1 MINIS
6 REAEVN
12 LINILIDQDVISG
25 KDLANIKKISSEEN
39 KTQLEAVFQ
48 LELTDEDKILD
59 LLVKEQSLEI
69 IDLTTIQIT
78 DELKSVLP
86 SNYINMNFIAPF
98 KIDGNILHIAIPDSS
113 KLSLMRNLKT
123 ITKKEIELHAAKVS
137 QISDFIDVLSKDG
150 ETTIQNIQQANQQKE
165 KTKTFDYDVDESAE
179 LLDEAPEE
187 EIEAIE
193 NESDVIKFSTAVV
206 AEAIKA
212 GVSDIHIEPF
222 RFSSR
227 VRYRNDGI
235 LAEQEHFAKFLHSNY
250 GAVVTRFKIMG
261 KLDIAERR
269 LPQDGA
275 STFKSGTKEVDL
287 RVSIL
292 PTKNNERI
300 VMRILNKEA
309 GEKKLSELGFESKDL
324 EKLTKAITS
333 PQGMVLVTGPTG
345 SGKTTTLYSVLK
357 HINKPGMNILT
368 AEDPVEYELEGVG
381 QVQVKEAIDFT
392 FESALRSFLRQDPEV
407 ILVGEI
413 RDKATVD
420 IALKASLTGHLVF
433 STLHTNDAPS
443 SITRLLNMGT
453 PNYLISAALT
463 LIMAQRLARKNCS
476 ECAVIDENVTPKLL
490 NAIGFLPEQSARAKI
505 YKGKGCDQCGNTGF
519 KGRMGIYE
527 ILEIDKELK
536 HGILSDM
543 SQAELNA
550 IAKKNN
556 FRTMQEMGHD
566 LLLSGDLCYSEFE
579 RVLQSN

>member
-1 MINIS
+1 MSKINLDQQSEQSILNMLLDHS
-6 REAEVN
+6 LLNDSSVSKI
-12 LINILIDQDVISG
+12 INTSKEIG
-25 KDLANIKKISSEEN
+25 KTKIETAIEL
-39 KTQLEAVFQ
+39 K
-48 LELTDEDKILD
+48 LTDEQKILKV
-59 LLVKEQSLEI
+59 LSSAYSLEVV
-69 IDLTTIQIT
+69 DLNA
-78 DELKSVLP
+78 K
-86 SNYINMNFIAPF
+86 
-98 KIDGNILHIAIPDSS
+98 KIDEKIKKVLDIRFVEDNHIVPFEISGSTLKIAIPDGS
-113 KLSLMRNLKT
+113 KLSLMKNLKT
-123 ITKKEIELHAAKVS
+123 MTQMEPELYAAS
-137 QISDFIDVLSKDG
+137 ISNINDFIARLKKLENKKISSANVKVEKIEKNKD
-150 ETTIQNIQQANQQKE
+150 
-165 KTKTFDYDVDESAE
+165 E
-179 LLDEAPEE
+179 LVEVGSEVIVFGNKL
-187 EIEAIE
+187 ITEAI
-193 NESDVIKFSTAVV
+193 NLGA
-206 AEAIKA
+206 
-212 GVSDIHIEPF
+212 SDIHIECF
-222 RFSSR
+222 RDSAQVRFR
-227 VRYRNDGI
+227 VDGI
-235 LAEQEHFAKFLHSNY
+235 LRVMNSYSSFLYENY
-250 GAVVTRFKIMG
+250 NAVVTRMKIIS

-275 STFKSGTKEVDL
+275 STFKSDTKEVDL

-309 GEKKLSELGFESKDL
+309 GEKKLSELGFEAKDL

-476 ECAVIDENVTPKLL
+476 ECSIIDENVTPKLL

-550 IAKKNN
+550 IAKKNG

>member
-1 MINIS
+1 MAKINLDPQSEQSILNMLLDHS
-6 REAEVN
+6 ALNDSSVSKIVN
-12 LINILIDQDVISG
+12 TSKEIG
-25 KDLANIKKISSEEN
+25 KTKIETAIEL
-39 KTQLEAVFQ
+39 K
-48 LELTDEDKILD
+48 LTDEQKILKILSSSYSLDIVDLNEKKIDEKIKKILD
-59 LLVKEQSLEI
+59 LRFIEDNHIVPFEI
-69 IDLTTIQIT
+69 SGST
-78 DELKSVLP
+78 LK
-86 SNYINMNFIAPF
+86 
-98 KIDGNILHIAIPDSS
+98 IAIPDGS
-113 KLSLMRNLKT
+113 KLSLMKNLKT
-123 ITKKEIELHAAKVS
+123 MTQMEPELYAAS
-137 QISDFIDVLSKDG
+137 ISNINDFIARLKKLENKKISSSNVKVEKIEKNKD
-150 ETTIQNIQQANQQKE
+150 
-165 KTKTFDYDVDESAE
+165 E
-179 LLDEAPEE
+179 LVEVGSEVIVFGNKL
-187 EIEAIE
+187 ITEAI
-193 NESDVIKFSTAVV
+193 NLGA
-206 AEAIKA
+206 
-212 GVSDIHIEPF
+212 SDIHIECF
-222 RFSSR
+222 RDSAQVRFR
-227 VRYRNDGI
+227 VDGI
-235 LAEQEHFAKFLHSNY
+235 LRVMSSYSSFLYENY
-250 GAVVTRFKIMG
+250 NAVVTRMKIIS

-275 STFKSGTKEVDL
+275 STFKSDTKEVDL

-309 GEKKLSELGFESKDL
+309 GEKKLSELGFEAKDL

-476 ECAVIDENVTPKLL
+476 ECSIIDENVTPKLL

-550 IAKKNN
+550 IAKKNG

>member
-1 MINIS
+1 MSKINLDPQSEQSILNMLLDHS
-6 REAEVN
+6 VLN
-12 LINILIDQDVISG
+12 DSSVSKIINT
-25 KDLANIKKISSEEN
+25 SEEIG
-39 KTQLEAVFQ
+39 KTKIETAIELK
-48 LELTDEDKILD
+48 LTDEQKILKLLSSAYSLDIVDLNEKKIDEKIKKILD
-59 LLVKEQSLEI
+59 LRFVEDNHIVPFEI
-69 IDLTTIQIT
+69 SGST
-78 DELKSVLP
+78 LK
-86 SNYINMNFIAPF
+86 
-98 KIDGNILHIAIPDSS
+98 IAIPDGS
-113 KLSLMRNLKT
+113 KLSLMKNLKT
-123 ITKKEIELHAAKVS
+123 MTQMEPELYAAS
-137 QISDFIDVLSKDG
+137 ISNINDFIARLKKLESKKISS
-150 ETTIQNIQQANQQKE
+150 TNVKVE
-165 KTKTFDYDVDESAE
+165 KIEKNKDELVEVGSE
-179 LLDEAPEE
+179 VIVFGNKL
-187 EIEAIE
+187 ITEAI
-193 NESDVIKFSTAVV
+193 NLGA
-206 AEAIKA
+206 
-212 GVSDIHIEPF
+212 SDIHIECF
-222 RFSSR
+222 RDSAQVRFR
-227 VRYRNDGI
+227 VDGI
-235 LAEQEHFAKFLHSNY
+235 LRVMKDYSSFLYENY
-250 GAVVTRFKIMG
+250 NAVVTRMKIIS

-275 STFKSGTKEVDL
+275 STFKSDTKEVDL

-309 GEKKLSELGFESKDL
+309 GEKKLSELGFEAKDL

-443 SITRLLNMGT
+443 SITRLQNMGT

-463 LIMAQRLARKNCS
+463 LIMAQRLARKNCP
-476 ECAVIDENVTPKLL
+476 ECSVIDENVTPKLL

-550 IAKKNN
+550 IAKKNG